1 LKNEKNCGKEEV
13 NDEKAACI
21 YHPDMPDPGKLCT
34 GEFPEW
40 INSLGA
46 CTHSRNQGGCP
57 N

>member
-46 CTHSRNQGGCP
+46 GTHSRNQGGCP